1 MPVDTQYNRRL
12 AEILQNYNEI
22 NARVNQ
28 PTNMATELRV
38 GGTRP
43 RNYILQ
49 EGHNASWNGAD
60 MYVDYSLPM
69 AMRTEYSDSVEGDPR
84 RIIGGVSRRKKAGI
98 WTDYS
103 VDTIEKGLGLAS
115 KAKNMFGGVSRR
127 KKAGKWTDYSVD
139 TIEKGMGLA
148 SKAKNMFGGVSRR
161 KKAGK
166 WTDYSVD
173 TIEKGLGLAKKA
185 QNMFG
190 GAVPRPRVKK
200 AMKVI
205 HEALGKK
212 LGGRMAGAGSPEMAA
227 KMERLR
233 NMRGKAKKA
242 VEVFEPEIGM
252 VRKAVKKMGA
262 GRPLKGSPEMKAKMA
277 AIRAMRK

>member
-60 MYVDYSLPM
+60 MYDDYSLPM

-84 RIIGGVSRRKKAGI
+84 RIIGGVNRMRKAKKWTDYSVDTIEKGLGLASRAQNMFGGVSRSKKAKK

-115 KAKNMFGGVSRR
+115 KA
-127 KKAGKWTDYSVD
+127 
-139 TIEKGMGLA
+139 
-148 SKAKNMFGGVSRR
+148 
-161 KKAGK
+161 
-166 WTDYSVD
+166 
-173 TIEKGLGLAKKA
+173 
-185 QNMFG
+185 QNMF
-190 GAVPRPRVKK
+190 
-200 AMKVI
+200 
-205 HEALGKK
+205 
-212 LGGRMAGAGSPEMAA
+212 GGRMAGAGSPEMAA
-227 KMERLR
+227 KMQRLR
-233 NMRGKAKKA
+233 DMRGKVKKA
-242 VEVFEPEIGM
+242 VEVFEPEAGM

-277 AIRAMRK
+277 AIRAMRKK